1 VRDFYN
7 IVLRVESLSEVK
19 HIITNIVNATFIDV
33 DGIAHAYHPLE
44 HFLLVLCQE
53 LASPQHTFLGMILVP
68 TNSSIGS
75 GSNLSLPVR

>member
-44 HFLLVLCQE
+44 HFLLVLRQE
-53 LASPQHTFLGMILVP
+53 LAWPQHTFLGMILVP
-68 TNSSIGS
+68 LILLLALC
-75 GSNLSLPVR
+75 SNLSLLVR